1 MELVQSVDRTLTILE
16 VLSDYNDGLGI
27 TEISSLVNLHKSTV
41 HRLLSTLIYK
51 GYVVQDEESSK
62 YKITFKLFEL
72 GSKKVHKLDLLE
84 ISRPYT
90 KMLMESVNEVVHLI
104 IREETDIVYIDK
116 VEANNTISMASRI
129 GKRNPMYCTATGK
142 AILAYLPEE
151 EIREVWNK
159 SKIVKLTKKTN
170 TDFILFKK
178 ELQEVK
184 KNGYAIDDEENE
196 IGVKCVGAPIFD
208 MNGDVV
214 AAISVTGPVT
224 RITDDKIDFISNEV
238 MQCTNLISKE
248 MGYKLK

>member
-41 HRLLSTLIYK
+41 YRLLSTLIYK
-51 GYVVQDEESSK
+51 GYIVQDEETSK

-72 GSKKVHKLDLLE
+72 GSKKVDKLDLLKV
-84 ISRPYT
+84 SRPYT

-104 IREETDIVYIDK
+104 VRDETDIVYVDK
-116 VEANNTISMASRI
+116 VEANNTISMSSRI

-142 AILAYLPEE
+142 AILAFLPED
-151 EIREVWNK
+151 EILKVWNS
-159 SKIVKLTKKTN
+159 SKIVKLTKNTN

-178 ELQEVK
+178 ELQNIKEK
-184 KNGYAIDDEENE
+184 GFAIDNEENE
-196 IGVKCVGAPIFD
+196 MGVKCVGAPIFN
-208 MNGDVV
+208 MSGGIV

-238 MQCTNLISKE
+238 IKITNLISRE
-248 MGYKLK
+248 IGYKL

>member
-16 VLSDYNDGLGI
+16 VLSDCNDGLGI